1 MKKIIISLVLLVS
14 IGILSS
20 SFKKTTQQI
29 DVKKEIIGT
38 WIQIDLQKSGKIDVL
53 TPSRWVFTADGK
65 MIEHQDDIINDVP
78 ENFTYTISHY
88 GLANDYDS
96 NYLNLIL
103 TDIIRPDLKFGY
115 TIQGIS
121 KDDTNGKYYLSIEY
135 NKGDGIPMVFVKK

>member
-38 WIQIDLQKSGKIDVL
+38 WYQVSQDEIGVKFKTSDK
-53 TPSRWVFTADGK
+53 WVFTADGK
-65 MIEHQDDIINDVP
+65 CLWYTDNKLVDSS
-78 ENFTYTISHY
+78 TYTISHY
-88 GLANDYDS
+88 DLANEYDS
-96 NYLNLIL
+96 NYQFLIL
-103 TDIIRPDLKFGY
+103 TDIQDNSKFGY